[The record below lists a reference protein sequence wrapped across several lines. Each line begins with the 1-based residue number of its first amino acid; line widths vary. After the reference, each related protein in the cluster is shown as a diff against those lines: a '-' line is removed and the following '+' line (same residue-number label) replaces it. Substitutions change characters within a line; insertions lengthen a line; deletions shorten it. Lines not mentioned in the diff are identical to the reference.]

1 MLAVDEEGSSA
12 PVKVMR
18 RGSQEV
24 VSTRGLVA
32 MHDQEHIGAGACSP
46 HVACFDGKAVL
57 DPHRALTPVNVPA
70 DGPAMTCKACVI

>member
-1 MLAVDEEGSSA
+1 MQEEGSSA

-18 RGSQEV
+18 HGSQVV

-32 MHDQEHIGAGACSP
+32 MHGQEHIGAGACSP
-46 HVACFDGKAVL
+46 HVACFDGQAVL

-70 DGPAMTCKACVI
+70 DSPAMACKALVT